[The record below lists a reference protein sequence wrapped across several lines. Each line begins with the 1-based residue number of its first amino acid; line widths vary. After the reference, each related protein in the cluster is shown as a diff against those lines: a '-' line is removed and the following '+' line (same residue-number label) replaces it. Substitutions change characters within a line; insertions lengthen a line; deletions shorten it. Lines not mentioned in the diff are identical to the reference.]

1 MRTESVVYTLAGMCF
16 GIILGW
22 LLGVQAGGG
31 RATGAALTPAA
42 APAANQNTAQD
53 SPTASSGQ
61 APVLDEARVQA
72 LTTIMQSDPKNA
84 GAAVQLGNV
93 YFDAERWDDAI
104 KWYRTAV
111 DIDPG
116 NADASTDLG
125 VSLYYTNKTD
135 EALAQFE
142 TSLKIDP
149 KHTKTL
155 LNKGIVLAFGR
166 QDIRGATE
174 VWKQV
179 VSLAPDSPEGQAARR
194 ALEGVAQPG
203 HAGDGAPAASN
214 P

>member
-1 MRTESVVYTLAGMCF
+1 MKTESVVYTLAGMCF

-31 RATGAALTPAA
+31 AASGVALTPAA
-42 APAANQNTAQD
+42 APATQNTPQG
-53 SPTASSGQ
+53 SPAAGSPQ
-61 APVLDEARVQA
+61 APALDEARVQA
-72 LTTIMQSDPKNA
+72 LTTILQSDPKNA

-104 KWYRTAV
+104 TWYRTAV
-111 DIDPG
+111 DIDPN

-142 TSLKIDP
+142 NSLKIDAN
-149 KHTKTL
+149 HTKTL
-155 LNKGIVLAFGR
+155 LNKGIVLAFGK
-166 QDIRGATE
+166 QDIRAATDA
-174 VWKQV
+174 WKQV
-179 VSLAPDSPEGQAARR
+179 VALAPDSPEGQAARR
-194 ALEGVAQPG
+194 ALEGVAAPG
-203 HAGDGAPAASN
+203 HGTEGTSATGN